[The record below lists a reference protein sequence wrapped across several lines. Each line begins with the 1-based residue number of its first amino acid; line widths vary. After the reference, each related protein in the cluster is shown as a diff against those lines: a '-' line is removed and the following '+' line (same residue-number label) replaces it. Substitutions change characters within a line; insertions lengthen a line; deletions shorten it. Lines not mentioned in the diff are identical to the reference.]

1 MAKKP
6 APVSSKKP
14 LPKPAKA
21 VKASQDAPNWY
32 TFGIIVL
39 VITAACYLPTLRHQF
54 VNWDDPKNIMENPN
68 LEFVG
73 KGQSWGTT
81 IGNIFDIEKGNVIGN
96 YNPLPILTFA
106 IEKSLNGGEFSP
118 ALTHFTNLLLH
129 LLTVF
134 FVMKLLWGMGIGRWG
149 VFAGGLLFGIHPMR
163 VESVAWATERKDVL
177 FAVFFF
183 IALVYYVKWLYQ
195 TGRTTVAA
203 PNEVKGSGINTYL
216 LMILMA
222 LLSGFSKVQAVTLP
236 LSMLALDFWFRR
248 PLSFKLILEKTP
260 FWLISLAIGLI
271 NVHTLRVQGSTDD
284 SITNFNFLDRLC
296 IGAFSFC
303 TYLYKVILPWPMS
316 PLYAYPKYL
325 PWTVYAA
332 PLGFFAACAAVWWAW
347 RKGLRTW
354 VFGAAF
360 FFFNVMFLL
369 QIFAAGQGF
378 LADRFTY
385 VAYFGLFVIAAK
397 YLDDY
402 SKREGSVGKVQAIL
416 GVTAV
421 VFGFWTFRQVGIWKD
436 GYTLWSHVMAL
447 DEGNKER
454 SSLPYWNR
462 GQFIRNERGD
472 YEGALKDYTRAVEM
486 EPNNP
491 ELLNS
496 RGKTYFDM
504 AGSGKYKN
512 QEKTLLEKAIKD
524 YTEAL
529 SKSKIK
535 PESKSEALSNRG
547 AAYGM
552 SGMYEQSVR
561 DITESIQ
568 LDPKNKNAYAN
579 RSIAYL
585 NTGQYEK
592 ALADYQQYL
601 KIDPNNFNFWYES
614 GMVQRVLNRNE
625 DAIKSLDHALQINPK
640 LAIAYLER
648 ARAKAQGGN
657 KTGAQQ
663 DYQKAQQMGIKMEA
677 LDQKL
682 MSGGMGP
689 AKETAAPEERQKG
702 EPKNPDARRIM
713 KQGKN

>member
-6 APVSSKKP
+6 TPTSTKKP
-14 LPKPAKA
+14 HSKPEQGAK
-21 VKASQDAPNWY
+21 SGNNESNWL
-32 TFGIIVL
+32 TLGIVVL
-39 VITAACYLPTLRHQF
+39 AITAACYLPTLRHEF
-54 VNWDDPKNIMENPN
+54 VNWDDPKNITENPN
-68 LEFVG
+68 LELVG
-73 KGQSWGTT
+73 KGQTWGTT
-81 IGNIFDIEKGNVIGN
+81 ISSIFDLERGNVIGN

-118 ALTHFTNLLLH
+118 ALTHFVNLLLH

-183 IALVYYVKWLYQ
+183 AALVYYIKWLYQ
-195 TGRTTVAA
+195 TNRTADSTAKTVQ
-203 PNEVKGSGINTYL
+203 GSGMNTYL
-216 LMILMA
+216 IMVLLA

-260 FWLISLAIGLI
+260 FWLISLAIGLM

-284 SITNFNFLDRLC
+284 SITNFNFIDRLC

-303 TYLYKVILPWPMS
+303 TYIYKLVLPWPMS
-316 PLYAYPKYL
+316 PLYAYPKNL

-332 PLGFFAACAAVWWAW
+332 PIGFFAAVAAVWWAW
-347 RKGLRTW
+347 KKGHRTW

-385 VAYFGLFVIAAK
+385 VAYFGLFAVAA
-397 YLDDY
+397 YYVDMY
-402 SKREGSVGKVQAIL
+402 SKNEQTRGKVQVAL
-416 GVTAV
+416 GLVGLV
-421 VFGFWTFRQVGIWKD
+421 CVLWTVRQVGIWKD
-436 GYTLWSHVMAL
+436 GYTLWTHVMTL
-447 DEGNKER
+447 DEGSKER

-462 GQFIRNERGD
+462 GQYIRNERGD
-472 YEGALKDYTRAVEM
+472 YEGALKDYTKAVEM
-486 EPNNP
+486 EPSNP

-504 AGSGKYKN
+504 ASSGKYKN
-512 QEKTLLEKAIKD
+512 QEKALLEKAVKD

-529 SKSKIK
+529 TKPKMK

-547 AAYGM
+547 AAFGM
-552 SGMYEQSVR
+552 SGMYEQSIR
-561 DITESIQ
+561 DITESIK

-579 RSIAYL
+579 RSIAYM
-585 NTGQYEK
+585 NTGQYDK
-592 ALADYQQYL
+592 ALADYQEYL
-601 KIDPNNFNFWYES
+601 KYDPNNFNFWYES
-614 GMVQRVLNRNE
+614 GMVQRVMKRNE
-625 DAIKSLDHALQINPK
+625 DAVKSLDRAIQLNPK
-640 LAIAYLER
+640 LGIAYQER

-657 KTGAQQ
+657 KAGAQQ
-663 DYQKAQQMGIKMEA
+663 DYQKAQQLGVKPEA
-677 LDQKL
+677 MDQQL
-682 MSGGMGP
+682 MS
-689 AKETAAPEERQKG
+689 
-702 EPKNPDARRIM
+702 N
-713 KQGKN
+713 

>member
-6 APVSSKKP
+6 TPASPKKP
-14 LPKPAKA
+14 LPKPSKP
-21 VKASQDAPNWY
+21 VRKSNVEGNWL
-32 TFGIIVL
+32 TLGIVVL
-39 VITAACYLPTLRHQF
+39 AITAACYLPTLRHEF
-54 VNWDDPKNIMENPN
+54 VNWDDPKNITENPN

-73 KGQSWGTT
+73 KGQAWSTT

-183 IALVYYVKWLYQ
+183 AALVYYVRWLYQ
-195 TGRTTVAA
+195 TQRTS
-203 PNEVKGSGINTYL
+203 EENTQVSYEQGPGWSTYAI
-216 LMILMA
+216 MILLA

-248 PLSFKLILEKTP
+248 PLNFKLILEKTP
-260 FWLISLAIGLI
+260 FWLISLLIGLI

-303 TYLYKVILPWPMS
+303 TYIYKVVFPWPMS

-332 PLGFFAACAAVWWAW
+332 PLGFFAACVAMWWAW
-347 RKGLRTW
+347 KKGLRTW
-354 VFGAAF
+354 VFGVAF

-385 VAYFGLFVIAAK
+385 VAYFGLFAVAA
-397 YLDDY
+397 YYVDIY
-402 SKREGSVGKVQAIL
+402 SKKESSAGTVRVVI
-416 GVTAV
+416 GVVALIC
-421 VFGFWTFRQVGIWKD
+421 GLWTVRQLGIWKD
-436 GYTLWSHVMAL
+436 GYTLWTHVMTL
-447 DEGNKER
+447 DEGNKEK

-462 GQFIRNERGD
+462 GQYIRNERGD

-486 EPNNP
+486 EPSNP

-504 AGSGKYKN
+504 ASSGKYKN
-512 QEKTLLEKAIKD
+512 QEKALLEKAIKD
-524 YTEAL
+524 YSEAL
-529 SKSKIK
+529 TKPKIT

-552 SGMYEQSVR
+552 SGLHELSIR

-592 ALADYQQYL
+592 ALADYQAYL
-601 KIDPNNFNFWYES
+601 KFEPNNFNFWYES
-614 GMVQRVLNRNE
+614 GMVQRLLKRNE
-625 DAIKSLDHALQINPK
+625 DAISSLDRALQLNPK
-640 LAIAYLER
+640 LNIAYLER
-648 ARAKAQGGN
+648 ARAKAQAGN
-657 KTGAQQ
+657 KAAAQQ
-663 DYQKAQQMGIKMEA
+663 DYQKAQQMGVKLEPM
-677 LDQKL
+677 DQQL
-682 MSGGMGP
+682 M
-689 AKETAAPEERQKG
+689 AQ
-702 EPKNPDARRIM
+702 
-713 KQGKN
+713 